1 MNFKKVRKT
10 LRVLLLALSLTAV
23 CIAVCGCNDPLR
35 VHEHNFATWDT
46 SKRQLKCGTP
56 KEYNVMNEVIGIKE
70 ATCGTEAPVWEG
82 RQCWFCGCWVYHN
95 TGRSAVQEHS
105 WSSYITVAN
114 PTCTKAGEQKRSC
127 DICLTVESRA
137 IPALGHDYQRAPS
150 VPATCTE
157 AGHTARKE
165 CTRCGHFIGGET
177 IPPLGHNWGKPSYAW
192 SPDYKTCTGTVICKR
207 DPSHTN
213 TVTAKVSSQE
223 SRPACAENHTVVY
236 TADFP
241 RNPDFE
247 TQTAT
252 VTGPKA
258 EHTPKTIRAVAATC
272 TKYGK
277 TAGKKCSV
285 CGEIVQAPEITPPLG
300 HIEEAIPDAPGTCVS
315 EAHTGG
321 SWCQRCRTI
330 LRQPTYTDKD
340 PDNHVGPL
348 QLSVHPYEQ
357 DIAPT
362 CVSEGRRFEGICQ
375 SCGQQ
380 VWETLDV
387 DLNNHANVVTLP
399 AVAATCVQTGLTEGR
414 QCTDCNTI
422 LQAQQETDKDP
433 NNHVSVV
440 TLPAVAATCV
450 QTGLTEGRQCT
461 DCNTILQAQQETDK
475 DPNNH
480 VSVVTLPAVAATC
493 VQTGLT
499 EGKMC
504 DACKAIVE
512 AQQETDKDP
521 NNHTNV
527 VTLPAV
533 AATCAHTGLTEGKM
547 CDACKATVEAQQ
559 ETAKDPNNHEGGTYK
574 RYYESPGAPDVY
586 YYNVYCSSCNERIG
600 DGKVKTDDIDPNNE
614 EWEKPGNANG
624 EVPVPVTEPGSAW
637 KEAAVDDSPA
647 DAPESVK
654 PSGKADGKGDGK
666 QGRKDKTDGKGI
678 PGDADSP
685 TKSKPEKADGGE
697 AVPGD
702 VAATDGVET
711 DAPAKAEGGDGNGAV
726 DPASE
731 EVKGE
736 GNDSD
741 MPSQKDAVRSE
752 GISGQD
758 VGSDEGE
765 KPARENES
773 LNGVEQSVD
782 GNSREDN
789 IADVDAD
796 RIP

>member
-23 CIAVCGCNDPLR
+23 CIAVGGCNDPLK
-35 VHEHNFATWDT
+35 VHEHNFGTWDT
-46 SKRQLKCGTP
+46 SRRICGTP
-56 KEYNVMNEVIGIKE
+56 NEYNVMNEVIGIKE

-82 RQCWFCGCWVYHN
+82 RQCLFCGCWVYHN

-105 WSSYITVAN
+105 WSSYMTVAN
-114 PTCTKAGEQKRSC
+114 PTCTKAGEKKRSC
-127 DICLTVESRA
+127 NRCLTVESRA
-137 IPALGHDYQRAPS
+137 IPALGHDYQMAPS

-165 CTRCGHFIGGET
+165 CTRCGHFIGGDT

-272 TKYGK
+272 TKFGN

-285 CGEIVQAPEITPPLG
+285 CGEILQAPEITSPLG

-340 PDNHVGPL
+340 PDNHAGPL

-399 AVAATCVQTGLTEGR
+399 AV
-414 QCTDCNTI
+414 
-422 LQAQQETDKDP
+422 P
-433 NNHVSVV
+433 
-440 TLPAVAATCV
+440 ATCV

-533 AATCAHTGLTEGKM
+533 PATCVHTGQTESKM
-547 CDACKATVEAQQ
+547 CLGCGTITEAPNVIILP
-559 ETAKDPNNHEGGTYK
+559 DPNNHEGGTYK
-574 RYYESPGAPDVY
+574 KYYETPDAPEGFVF
-586 YYNVYCSSCNERIG
+586 YNEYCSSCHALIG
-600 DGKVKTDDIDPNNE
+600 NGQVKIEDVDLNNADWE
-614 EWEKPGNANG
+614 EKTGNDNG
-624 EVPVPVTEPGSAW
+624 EVPVPVTEPASAW

-647 DAPESVK
+647 DTPEDAQ

-702 VAATDGVET
+702 IAATDGAET
-711 DAPAKAEGGDGNGAV
+711 DVPAKAEGGDGNGAA
-726 DPASE
+726 DPAYE

-741 MPSQKDAVRSE
+741 MPSQDDAMRSE
-752 GISGQD
+752 GVPGQD

-773 LNGVEQSVD
+773 LNGAEQSVD
-782 GNSREDN
+782 GNSNEN
-789 IADVDAD
+789 TIADVDAD